1 MSGERRCRRA
11 RVDGVVSELGQVL
24 DAISAEAGRGAALA
38 TVVGVRGSAYRRE
51 GARLVVP
58 VSGEPVGNVSAGC
71 LEEQIVDHARDVVVT
86 GRCRVLRFDL
96 GADDDLWGWGLGC
109 NGVVEVLVEPVEQMV
124 PVAEAL
130 RRARSQGRPASVV
143 TVLDGDGVGDR
154 VLVHAGGSVEG
165 SLGEPALDRRARD
178 LAVAAM
184 AAGHSYTA
192 TVEGAGRVLVEVV
205 EPPIHLV
212 VCGAGPDAVPLV
224 EFAARLG
231 WKVAVVDHR
240 RERLTAAGFPGAH
253 LLAPVE
259 PARAAAAVG
268 AGARTCV
275 VVMSHDLGR
284 DREYLRSF
292 LDGPCAYLGVLGPAA
307 RLEALLDGLRAEGVV
322 PSPATPTRIHG
333 PAGLDLGA
341 ESPDEVACAIVA
353 EVLAVRRGAGAGHL
367 RERKGPVHP
376 RPSDR

>member
-1 MSGERRCRRA
+1 VAPE
-11 RVDGVVSELGQVL
+11 DVVSELDQVL

-38 TVVGVRGSAYRRE
+38 TVVAVRGSAYRRE

-71 LEEQIVDHARDVVVT
+71 LEEQIVDHAREVVAT
-86 GRCRVLRFDL
+86 GRCRVLQFDL

-109 NGVVEVLVEPVEQMV
+109 NGVVAVLVEPVERMV

-130 RRARSQGRPASVV
+130 RSARSQGRPVSVV

-154 VLVHAGGSVEG
+154 VLVHAGGSIEG

-178 LAVAAM
+178 LAMAAM
-184 AAGHSYTA
+184 AAGRSRTA
-192 TVEGAGRVLVEVV
+192 TIDGAGRVLVEVV

-240 RERLTAAGFPGAH
+240 PGLLTAERFPEAD

-259 PARAAAAVG
+259 PARAAATVG

-275 VVMSHDLGR
+275 VVMSHDLQR
-284 DREYLRSF
+284 DRQYLRSF
-292 LDGPCAYLGVLGPAA
+292 VDGPCAYLGVLGPAA

-322 PSPATPTRIHG
+322 PSPAASARIHG
-333 PAGLDLGA
+333 PAGLDMGA
-341 ESPDEVACAIVA
+341 DSPDEVAWAIVA
-353 EVLAVRRGAGAGHL
+353 EVLAVRRGARAGHL

-376 RPSDR
+376 RPPDR